1 MFEKTDAA
9 TLRMKI
15 TKAVV
20 DAIDANGAKLLPS
33 ECPRVLSDGSCA
45 APPLIA
51 SVAFEVR
58 AYELGA
64 RRHFFAAGG
73 GAYLMG
79 RMENWELA
87 ALGTAGFAV
96 PFWSEKN
103 FGLLEGDNR
112 VTRARVGLKKAFT
125 VRVPLGRLD
134 VGERFAVRL
143 LVSAEAFSRRG
154 RIDGRRIHPRSA
166 GARARRGQD
175 RGPARAAPLAVPGAA
190 VRAEARAAVRLAARP
205 GAVQRAGLR
214 ERGMAGHDGA
224 GEADALGNAAR
235 RASVQLVSEDGSA
248 EAGSDYRRRRITV
261 PFGRRDRAPR
271 LVRIPIVHDTAAEPE
286 ETLRLRLSGPRC
298 VNLGPRDEAEV
309 TIEDDDRGVEPG
321 GFAIGGAVSGLLGSG
336 LVLDNQGDR
345 LQVAGNGPFQF
356 AGRRADQA
364 IYDVRVA
371 SQPTNPDQ
379 VCTVANGAGTVA
391 GADVTNIGVNCVT
404 APPVAGLDPSFGG
417 DGKVSTPSGSAEAV
431 AVQPDGAI
439 VTAGNDS
446 LGLDFQLMRHQ
457 PDGDLDPSFGGGDGI
472 VTTSFGGPLGAPL
485 SRDEAFDVALQPDG
499 KILVAGSAQLTGT
512 SLDFVVAR
520 YNPDGSPDTG
530 FGGGD
535 GSSPPTSALAPM
547 WPTAWRCSLTAGS
560 CSPGTPG
567 AARSRA
573 GLRQRLRRRPLR
585 ARRRP

>member
-1 MFEKTDAA
+1 M
-9 TLRMKI
+9 
-15 TKAVV
+15 
-20 DAIDANGAKLLPS
+20 
-33 ECPRVLSDGSCA
+33 
-45 APPLIA
+45 
-51 SVAFEVR
+51 
-58 AYELGA
+58 
-64 RRHFFAAGG
+64 
-73 GAYLMG
+73 
-79 RMENWELA
+79 
-87 ALGTAGFAV
+87 
-96 PFWSEKN
+96 
-103 FGLLEGDNR
+103 
-112 VTRARVGLKKAFT
+112 
-125 VRVPLGRLD
+125 
-134 VGERFAVRL
+134 
-143 LVSAEAFSRRG
+143 
-154 RIDGRRIHPRSA
+154 
-166 GARARRGQD
+166 
-175 RGPARAAPLAVPGAA
+175 
-190 VRAEARAAVRLAARP
+190 
-205 GAVQRAGLR
+205 
-214 ERGMAGHDGA
+214 
-224 GEADALGNAAR
+224 
-235 RASVQLVSEDGSA
+235 SEDGSA

-535 GSSPPTSALAPM
+535 GFVTTDFGSGADVANGVAVQPDGRIVLAGHAGVPRGPGLGFDNDFAVARYEPDGDLDLSFSSDGRVTTDLQTFLEDSDLGQDVALQADGRIVVVGDHRQVRDFGLVRYEADGALDSSFGNGGVVIGDFAAGEGMRGVAVQPDGRIVVAGFSGAHGPNNDFALARYQPNGDLDSSFGTGDHLVTTDVSRGHGLGEDFAEDLVLQADGKIVAVGRNTT
-547 WPTAWRCSLTAGS
+547 PAFNDIAVVRYASDGSLDIAFGDQGVLAVDFHGS
-560 CSPGTPG
+560 DDFGQDIALQPDGKIVAAG
-567 AARSRA
+567 AARDGSTLKVA
-573 GLRQRLRRRPLR
+573 LMRLNP
-585 ARRRP
+585 